1 MQQGIIKMKKVLVT
15 GGAGYIGS
23 ACSEYL
29 LNLGYDVTI
38 FDGLLTGHREAV
50 DPRAKFILGNLSD
63 REKIKSVCREG
74 KFDAIM
80 HFAAFSLV
88 AESMKDPSKYF
99 RNNIA
104 NGINLADAAVESG
117 VKMIVFSSTAATFG
131 QPESIPIK
139 EYDRQIPIN
148 PYGESKLCFE
158 KILKWY
164 HEIYGINYVAL
175 RYFNAAGATENFG
188 EDHRPETHLIPLI
201 LQTVRGK
208 REKLTMY
215 GDDYDTPDGTCVR
228 DYIHILDL
236 AQAHELALSA
246 PQSGHYNLGTGKGL
260 SIREIINAAEE
271 VTGLKVNYEVASRRP
286 GDPPVLI
293 ACSDYARQTL
303 KWAPK
308 YESAHQII
316 ESAWKWYLKHPN
328 GYKN

>member
-1 MQQGIIKMKKVLVT
+1 MKKVLVT

-29 LNLGYDVTI
+29 LDHGYDVTI
-38 FDGLLTGHREAV
+38 FDGLLTGHRQAV

-74 KFDAIM
+74 KFDAVI

-88 AESMKDPSKYF
+88 GESMKDPSKYF

-104 NGINLADAAVESG
+104 NGINLADAAVEGG
-117 VKMIVFSSTAATFG
+117 VKMFVFSSTAATFG
-131 QPESIPIK
+131 QPESIPIR
-139 EYDRQIPIN
+139 ENDRQIPIN

-164 HEIYGINYVAL
+164 REIYGMNYAAL
-175 RYFNAAGATENFG
+175 RYFNAAGATPNFG

-201 LQTVRGK
+201 LQTARGK
-208 REKLTMY
+208 REKLMLY
-215 GDDYDTPDGTCVR
+215 GDDYDTPDGTCIR

-246 PQSGHYNLGTGKGL
+246 PESGHYNLGTGNGL
-260 SIREIINAAEE
+260 SVKEIINAAEE
-271 VTGLKVNYEVASRRP
+271 VTGVKVKYDICPRRT
-286 GDPPVLI
+286 GDPARLI
-293 ACSDYARQTL
+293 ACSDRARKML
-303 KWAPK
+303 KWQPK
-308 YESAHQII
+308 YESAHDII
-316 ESAWKWYLKHPN
+316 ESAWKWQLKHPE
-328 GYKN
+328 GYAN